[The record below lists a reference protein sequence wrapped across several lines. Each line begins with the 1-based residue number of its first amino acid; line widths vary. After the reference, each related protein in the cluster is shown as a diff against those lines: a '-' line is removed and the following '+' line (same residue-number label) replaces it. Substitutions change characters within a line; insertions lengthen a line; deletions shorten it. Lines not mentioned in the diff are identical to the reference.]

1 MWVPV
6 SRTPFQVRSWPLVDF
21 ESFDHANLYIT
32 NMHSDRM
39 VPFSWRGETATRGEV
54 SQYAATTSAE
64 VPSALCRL
72 GYLGLGEILCFVA
85 FGPLAVTA
93 SFLTHAL
100 PHAAAGVTAAA
111 YLQANAAAVTPVAL
125 SLGLTTTIILFC
137 SHFHQI
143 KGDKQAGKMSPLVRL
158 GTRRGCQV
166 RAPWNAC
173 AFRNFLVQAAL
184 VLQASRCVSARNRSL
199 HWRNGCL

>member
-1 MWVPV
+1 MTTCV
-6 SRTPFQVRSWPLVDF
+6 QVLSV
-21 ESFDHANLYIT
+21 
-32 NMHSDRM
+32 
-39 VPFSWRGETATRGEV
+39 
-54 SQYAATTSAE
+54 
-64 VPSALCRL
+64 LCRL

-100 PHAAAGVTAAA
+100 PHAAGATAPA
-111 YLQANAAAVTPVAL
+111 YVQANAAAVTPVAL
-125 SLGLTTTIILFC
+125 SLGLTTSIILFC

-166 RAPWNAC
+166 CAPWI
-173 AFRNFLVQAAL
+173 AFCRASCSRVASVTFVCVHEQKSALVQCMCSGEPHKEA
-184 VLQASRCVSARNRSL
+184 
-199 HWRNGCL
+199 